1 MFLKIFLKI
10 LPIFNQYN
18 ESQKSNS
25 MKTKL
30 SFLLLIIL
38 QISFAQGYLKELKS
52 GYKGGFIPELK
63 LVDNSLNFLVLGD
76 WGRNGE
82 YFQKDVA
89 LQMSKAAATIDSQ
102 FVISVGDNFYPIGVQ
117 STQDSQWKTS
127 FEDIYYNFHLQTPW
141 YIALGNHDYYG
152 NIQAQIDYSKISR
165 RWNLPSNYYS
175 KTIKLNDGSKV
186 LLVFIDTNPFINS
199 YYSKEN
205 DVAEKVKKQDTI
217 AQKNWLIN
225 TLQKAD
231 ASIKWKIVIGHH
243 PMYSGGKRKES
254 QDTKDIEAT
263 FAPILDQYKVDA
275 YLCGHEHDLQ
285 IIRPKDRL
293 TTQFLSGAGSEIRPT
308 GNREG
313 TIFALSEGGFM
324 TFSIT
329 PQLLVA
335 QLVNAQGKVVF
346 TQELTK

>member
-1 MFLKIFLKI
+1 
-10 LPIFNQYN
+10 
-18 ESQKSNS
+18 

-30 SFLLLIIL
+30 SFLLLIIMM
-38 QISFAQGYLKELKS
+38 QTVFAQEYLKEAKS

-89 LQMSKAAATIDSQ
+89 VQMSKAAATIDSQ
-102 FVISVGDNFYPIGVQ
+102 FVITVGDNFYPTGVQ
-117 STQDSQWKTS
+117 STLDPQWKAS
-127 FEDIYYNFHLQTPW
+127 FEDIYFSFHLQTPW
-141 YIALGNHDYYG
+141 YVALGNHDYYG

-165 RWNLPSNYYS
+165 RWNLPSNYYK
-175 KTIKLNDGSKV
+175 KTVELNDGSKV
-186 LLVFIDTNPFINS
+186 LLVFIDTSPFINS
-199 YYSKEN
+199 YYSKGKEM
-205 DVAEKVKKQDTI
+205 AEKVKQQDII
-217 AQKNWLIN
+217 AQKKWLTN
-225 TLQKAD
+225 TLQEAD

-243 PMYSGGKRKES
+243 PMYSGGKRKDS

-263 FAPILDQYKVDA
+263 FAPIFDQYKVDA

-285 IIRPKDRL
+285 VIKPKGRF

-313 TIFALSEGGFM
+313 TLFALSEGGFM

-329 PQLLVA
+329 PKLLVA
-335 QLVNAQGKVVF
+335 QLVNAQGKIVY

>member
-1 MFLKIFLKI
+1 MK
-10 LPIFNQYN
+10 N
-18 ESQKSNS
+18 EKLNS
-25 MKTKL
+25 IKTKL
-30 SFLLLIIL
+30 SLLLLIIMM
-38 QISFAQGYLKELKS
+38 QTVFAQEYLKEAKS

-63 LVDNSLNFLVLGD
+63 LVDKSLNFLVLGD

-89 LQMSKAAATIDSQ
+89 VQMSKAAATIDSQ
-102 FVISVGDNFYPIGVQ
+102 FVITVGDNFYPTGVQ
-117 STQDSQWKTS
+117 SPKDPQWKAS
-127 FEDIYYNFHLQTPW
+127 FEDIYLSFHLQTPW
-141 YIALGNHDYYG
+141 YVALGNHDYYG

-165 RWNLPSNYYS
+165 RWNLPSNYYK
-175 KTIKLNDGSKV
+175 KTVELNDGSKV
-186 LLVFIDTNPFINS
+186 LLVFIDTSPFINS
-199 YYSKEN
+199 YYSKGKEM
-205 DVAEKVKKQDTI
+205 AEKVKHQDTI

-225 TLQKAD
+225 TLQEAD

-243 PMYSGGKRKES
+243 PMYSGGKRKDS

-263 FAPILDQYKVDA
+263 FAPIFDQYKVDA

-285 IIRPKDRL
+285 VIKPKGRF

-308 GNREG
+308 GSREG
-313 TIFALSEGGFM
+313 TLFALSEGGFM

-329 PQLLVA
+329 AQLLVA

>member
-1 MFLKIFLKI
+1 
-10 LPIFNQYN
+10 
-18 ESQKSNS
+18 

-30 SFLLLIIL
+30 SFLLLIIMM
-38 QISFAQGYLKELKS
+38 QTVFAQEYLKEAKS

-102 FVISVGDNFYPIGVQ
+102 FVITVGDNFYPTGVQ
-117 STQDSQWKTS
+117 STQDPQWKAS
-127 FEDIYYNFHLQTPW
+127 FEDIYFSFHLQTPW
-141 YIALGNHDYYG
+141 YVALGNHDYYG

-165 RWNLPSNYYS
+165 RWYLPSNYYK
-175 KTIKLNDGSKV
+175 KTVELNDGSKV

-199 YYSKEN
+199 YYSKGKEM
-205 DVAEKVKKQDTI
+205 AEKVKQQDTI
-217 AQKNWLIN
+217 AQKKWLIN
-225 TLQKAD
+225 TLQEAD
-231 ASIKWKIVIGHH
+231 TSIKWKIVIGHH
-243 PMYSGGKRKES
+243 PMYSGGKRKDS

-263 FAPILDQYKVDA
+263 FAPIFDQYKVDA

-285 IIRPKDRL
+285 VIKPKERF

-313 TIFALSEGGFM
+313 TFFALSEAGFM

-329 PQLLVA
+329 AQLLVA
-335 QLVNAQGKVVF
+335 QLVNAQGKIVY
-346 TQELTK
+346 TQEIIK

>member
-1 MFLKIFLKI
+1 
-10 LPIFNQYN
+10 
-18 ESQKSNS
+18 

-38 QISFAQGYLKELKS
+38 QISFAQEYLKEAKS
-52 GYKGGFIPELK
+52 GYKGGFIPELQ
-63 LVDNSLNFLVLGD
+63 LVDKSFNFLVLGD

-102 FVISVGDNFYPIGVQ
+102 FVITVGDNFYPTGVQ
-117 STQDSQWKTS
+117 STQDPQWKAS
-127 FEDIYYNFHLQTPW
+127 FEDIYSSFHLQNPW

-165 RWNLPSNYYS
+165 RWNLPSNYYK
-175 KTIKLNDGSKV
+175 KTVELNDGSKL
-186 LLVFIDTNPFINS
+186 LLVFIDTSPFINS
-199 YYSKEN
+199 YYSKGKEM
-205 DVAEKVKKQDTI
+205 AEKVKQQDTI
-217 AQKNWLIN
+217 AQKKWLIN
-225 TLQKAD
+225 TLQEAD

-243 PMYSGGKRKES
+243 PMYSGGKRKDS

-263 FAPILDQYKVDA
+263 LAPIFDQYKVDA

-285 IIRPKDRL
+285 IIRPKDRF
-293 TTQFLSGAGSEIRPT
+293 TTQFLSGAGSEIRPA
-308 GNREG
+308 GSREG
-313 TIFALSEGGFM
+313 TLFALSEGGFM